1 MLSVSYRGACL
12 VMLAV
17 AVSGCFNFDFGSG
30 DGDIQGCGATPE
42 SVAMELEARYALGAE
57 TTLTL
62 SGLETP
68 SITSSNPEVI
78 RVGQI
83 DNDDHV
89 TLGFVGV
96 GEASIT
102 VSEGTD
108 QATASVA
115 VAELERFEVVL
126 PSYTDPLI
134 PLSGKS
140 LIDPTFQ
147 VAYFDSEGRL
157 YGRGLAE
164 TSWPSAKSYDADV
177 FYNSSLESGPQ
188 LVEVR
193 VGPFESTILFGA
205 VARDEVVALEIL
217 ETDLGQGRIRVDAV
231 GLTESGTQVW
241 NIAPYFQVDDDFF
254 ILSFEYI
261 FDPDAP
267 PTLVIAESFLL
278 TNNGSLDPVE
288 KEIHRAQPPNAA
300 AYATIAPPGGRA
312 PVMALLSLLL
322 MALAVQ
328 AGARGFAV
336 RASHFPASKRIA

>member
-1 MLSVSYRGACL
+1 MLNVSYRGGCL

-17 AVSGCFNFDFGSG
+17 AVSGCFNLDFGSG
-30 DGDIQGCGATPE
+30 DIAGCSATPE
-42 SVAMELEARYALGAE
+42 SVAMKLEARYALGAE
-57 TTLTL
+57 TTLSL

-83 DNDDHV
+83 DSDDRV
-89 TLGFVGV
+89 MLSFVGV

-102 VSEGTD
+102 VSDATD
-108 QATASVA
+108 YATASVA
-115 VAELERFEVVL
+115 VAELESFEVAL
-126 PSYTDPLI
+126 PSYNDPLI

-140 LIDPTFQ
+140 LIDPAFQ

-164 TSWPSAKSYDADV
+164 TSWPSAETYNADV
-177 FYNSSLESGPQ
+177 FYNPSLEPGPQ
-188 LVEVR
+188 VVEVR
-193 VGPFESTILFGA
+193 VGALESTILFGA
-205 VARDEVVALEIL
+205 VAPDDVVALEIL

-241 NIAPYFQVDDDFF
+241 NINPYFQVDNDFF

-261 FDPDAP
+261 FDPNAP
-267 PTLVIAESFLL
+267 PSLVIAQSFLS
-278 TNNGSLDPVE
+278 TSNGPLDPAE
-288 KEIHRAQPPNAA
+288 KEIHRAPSPDAA
-300 AYATIAPPGGRA
+300 AYATIAPPARRA

-322 MALAVQ
+322 MALAIQ